1 MELPLID
8 VLLIQKCTQNKIKRT
23 VICYKFNMK
32 IPIKKA
38 KMFATK
44 ASKQHTTSSQSWQM
58 LYPGMFLSTSFQ
70 SQGQTTVLLALLANT
85 RSGES

>member
-44 ASKQHTTSSQSWQM
+44 ASKQHTTSSQS
-58 LYPGMFLSTSFQ
+58 
-70 SQGQTTVLLALLANT
+70 
-85 RSGES
+85 